1 MSRSTPQ
8 IIAFLVL
15 VIYMTGSL
23 GSSNSGGKEPKSR
36 CKEAE
41 RRALLL
47 IKKDLQEYED
57 DYLSSW
63 GKEEEKREC
72 CEWVGIQCDSRIGH
86 IISLNLSPPT
96 FRRDKDSPRSL
107 RGNISSS
114 LVDLEYLN
122 YLDQSFVTLMTI
134 PSQVSLVPLAN

>member
-1 MSRSTPQ
+1 MPLERMSILASQ
-8 IIAFLVL
+8 IIVFLLL
-15 VIYMTGSL
+15 VIYLAGSL

-57 DYLSSW
+57 DYLASW
-63 GKEEEKREC
+63 GKEEEKIEC
-72 CEWVGIQCDSRIGH
+72 CKWIGIWCNNRTGH
-86 IISLNLSPPT
+86 IISLDLSPPT
-96 FRRDKDSPRSL
+96 FCREEDSPWSL

-114 LVDLEYLN
+114 
-122 YLDQSFVTLMTI
+122 
-134 PSQVSLVPLAN
+134 